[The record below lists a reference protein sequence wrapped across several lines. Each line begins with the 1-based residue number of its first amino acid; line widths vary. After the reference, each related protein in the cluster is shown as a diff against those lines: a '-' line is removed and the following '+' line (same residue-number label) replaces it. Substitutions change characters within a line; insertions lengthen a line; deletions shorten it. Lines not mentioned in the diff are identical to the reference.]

1 MANGKQKNQHLAEIS
16 SPGVTGNESPFLS
29 DSSGTDKPPRAG
41 RGLEPALEDVLE
53 TPRGA
58 GGPADAAR
66 CQVQLLRVRDAHVL
80 RVPACERQAAPH
92 APCGRL
98 RIVGSGPWA
107 GLHLS
112 IIRT

>member
-1 MANGKQKNQHLAEIS
+1 MANGKQKNQHLAEIP

-80 RVPACERQAAPH
+80 RVPA
-92 APCGRL
+92 
-98 RIVGSGPWA
+98 
-107 GLHLS
+107 
-112 IIRT
+112 

>member
-1 MANGKQKNQHLAEIS
+1 MANGKQKNQHLAEIP

-66 CQVQLLRVRDAHVL
+66 CQVQLLRVRDAHVMCAGL
-80 RVPACERQAAPH
+80 RAAGAPH

-112 IIRT
+112 IIGM